1 MLIIQKIFSKIKK
14 FIQIIL
20 KEVLLIFLG
29 GGLGSSFRW
38 VINKLVPSDSFPY
51 STISVNLIGCL
62 LIGIIAGYLLTNNT
76 SKSEVYP
83 LLVIGFCG
91 GLTTFSAF
99 ALENYNLIK
108 SNDFFN
114 SILYITLSVVGCII
128 MVYTGFYIIQRILN

>member
-1 MLIIQKIFSKIKK
+1 M
-14 FIQIIL
+14 

-62 LIGIIAGYLLTNNT
+62 LIGILAGYLLTHNHF
-76 SKSEVYP
+76 KSDIYP
-83 LLVIGFCG
+83 LLVVGFCG

-99 ALENYNLIK
+99 ALDNYNMIK

-114 SILYITLSVVGCII
+114 SILYITLSVAGCII
-128 MVYTGFYIIQRILN
+128 MVYVGFYIIQKILN

>member
-1 MLIIQKIFSKIKK
+1 M
-14 FIQIIL
+14 
-20 KEVLLIFLG
+20 KEILLIFLG

-38 VINKLVPSDSFPY
+38 LINKLIPSDTFPY

-62 LIGIIAGYLLTNNT
+62 LIGILAGYILTLND
-76 SKSEVYP
+76 SKSDIYP
-83 LLVIGFCG
+83 LFVVGFCG

-99 ALENYNLIK
+99 ALDNFNLIK

-128 MVYTGFYIIQRILN
+128 MVYTGFYIIQKFLN

>member
-1 MLIIQKIFSKIKK
+1 M
-14 FIQIIL
+14 

-114 SILYITLSVVGCII
+114 SILYITLSVAGCII
-128 MVYTGFYIIQRILN
+128 MIYAGLYVIQKILN

>member
-1 MLIIQKIFSKIKK
+1 
-14 FIQIIL
+14 L

>member
-1 MLIIQKIFSKIKK
+1 M
-14 FIQIIL
+14 
-20 KEVLLIFLG
+20 KEVLLVFLG

-38 VINKLVPSDSFPY
+38 LINKFIPSDTFPY

-83 LLVIGFCG
+83 LLVFGFCG

-114 SILYITLSVVGCII
+114 SILYITLSVAGCII
-128 MVYTGFYIIQRILN
+128 MVYVGFYIIQKILN

>member
-1 MLIIQKIFSKIKK
+1 M
-14 FIQIIL
+14 
-20 KEVLLIFLG
+20 KEVLLVFLG

-38 VINKLVPSDSFPY
+38 IINKFIPSDTFPY

-62 LIGIIAGYLLTNNT
+62 LIGILAGYLLSHDNF
-76 SKSEVYP
+76 KSDIYS

-99 ALENYNLIK
+99 ALDNYNLIK

-114 SILYITLSVVGCII
+114 TILYITLSVAGCII
-128 MVYTGFYIIQRILN
+128 MVYTGFYIIQKIIN

>member
-1 MLIIQKIFSKIKK
+1 V
-14 FIQIIL
+14 
-20 KEVLLIFLG
+20 KEILLIFLG

-38 VINKLVPSDSFPY
+38 LINKLIPSDTFPY

-62 LIGIIAGYLLTNNT
+62 LIGIIAGYLLTYNT